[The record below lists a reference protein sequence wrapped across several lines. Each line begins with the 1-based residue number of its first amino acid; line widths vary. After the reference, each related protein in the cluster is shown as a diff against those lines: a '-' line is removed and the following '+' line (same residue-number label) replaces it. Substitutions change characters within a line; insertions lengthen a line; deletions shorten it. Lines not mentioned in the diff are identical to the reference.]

1 MEEYKDSIAII
12 EESEIEKRK
21 SEYGNRFCKITKEMI
36 ESLANEKILIIND
49 GEYCTFLK
57 YFQD

>member
-1 MEEYKDSIAII
+1 MKKFVALFEGWNGNHEQ
-12 EESEIEKRK
+12 K

-36 ESLANEKILIIND
+36 ESLENEKILMMND

-57 YFQD
+57 YFPD

>member
-1 MEEYKDSIAII
+1 MEEYKDNLAII

-21 SEYGNRFCKITKEMI
+21 SKYGNRFCRINKEII
-36 ESLANEKILIIND
+36 ESLENEKILMIND